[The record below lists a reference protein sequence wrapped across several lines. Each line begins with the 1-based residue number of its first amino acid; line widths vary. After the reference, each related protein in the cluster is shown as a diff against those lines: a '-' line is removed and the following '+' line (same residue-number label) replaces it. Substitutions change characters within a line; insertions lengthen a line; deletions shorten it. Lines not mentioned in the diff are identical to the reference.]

1 MNRDKDILL
10 EKLRKKNAFWSY
22 DNVKAPDDASLV
34 EHVLLSLDISEIDQL
49 FRIYE
54 KEFIRSIWEERLLA
68 QEPYYH
74 GLNRFYAWFY
84 FGIDDP
90 DDFFRKRKLYAGS

>member
-1 MNRDKDILL
+1 MNRDKEILI

-22 DNVKAPDDASLV
+22 DNLKDPDDVTLV
-34 EHVLLSLDISEIDQL
+34 EKVLLTLDIGETDML
-49 FRIYE
+49 FGIYE
-54 KEFIRSIWEERLLA
+54 KEFIRRVWEERLLI

-90 DDFFRKRKLYAGS
+90 DDFFQKRKLYLV

>member
-1 MNRDKDILL
+1 MNSDKDILL
-10 EKLRKKNAFWSY
+10 DQLRKKNAFWSY
-22 DNVKAPDDASLV
+22 DNVHNPDDATLV
-34 EHVLLSLDISEIDQL
+34 EHVLLSLDLSETDLL
-49 FRIYE
+49 FKIYE
-54 KEFIRSIWEERLLA
+54 EEFIRKIWEERVLA

-90 DDFFRKRKLYAGS
+90 DEFIMNRKMYSGS